1 MAAPRNLLLV
11 SDDHVPYRDDLRWT
25 VLETI
30 RRLSPA
36 VLEDLGARSWP
47 KPGPAIPRS
56 APSSRGQSN
65 ASRQTGSTTAR
76 SSPISPFPIPKNL
89 TTRSRLHWRGRTVAL
104 EEYLRQAETH
114 YNAWADHLKARFDF
128 RLPAVFHQPELHAEW
143 LVRFKFQRWTQQRI
157 AESYSGRREAAHGKN
172 GTERVSPTK
181 PWHTRFDRLLK
192 RSISRALA
200 PTHAIPERNPRI
212 GRLRRVGFRFQNRTF
227 KI

>member
-114 YNAWADHLKARFDF
+114 YNAGRPPKSAF
-128 RLPAVFHQPELHAEW
+128 RLQIARRVPPTRAPCRMACPLQVPTMDTATNRRIVFGAPE
-143 LVRFKFQRWTQQRI
+143 
-157 AESYSGRREAAHGKN
+157 RRR
-172 GTERVSPTK
+172 TERTERRGS
-181 PWHTRFDRLLK
+181 HRQSRGTRD
-192 RSISRALA
+192 S
-200 PTHAIPERNPRI
+200 TDC
-212 GRLRRVGFRFQNRTF
+212 
-227 KI
+227 